1 MKKNPAYYLNK
12 DGEFVIDN
20 YNLAKPFSS
29 FFPGI
34 AGIWGVPIW
43 AFYVNRGQ
51 AIASFGIKDKDSP
64 IMEFQPANKSYYLTP
79 LIGFRTFIKLKSSK
93 GPIFYDA
100 FSTSQHSPDCHIE
113 NSMIIRPDGLGLKEI
128 NHTLGLAVEIDYFS
142 IPKDNYGALA

>member
-1 MKKNPAYYLNK
+1 MKKIPAYYLNK

-34 AGIWGVPIW
+34 AGPWGVPIW

-51 AIASFGIKDKDSP
+51 AIASFGIKDKDHP

-79 LIGFRTFIKLKSSK
+79 WWVFV
-93 GPIFYDA
+93 
-100 FSTSQHSPDCHIE
+100 HS
-113 NSMIIRPDGLGLKEI
+113 
-128 NHTLGLAVEIDYFS
+128 
-142 IPKDNYGALA
+142 